1 MKSCLTLKNR
11 KKILLPLSLYITA
24 PYVFI
29 LISRYLCVR
38 VCVCFFKSTEVSP
51 STEGRVFV
59 SFMLVAGSSAVEHWL

>member
-11 KKILLPLSLYITA
+11 KKNIATI
-24 PYVFI
+24 VFVHNCT
-29 LISRYLCVR
+29 LCFHTNISIFVC
-38 VCVCFFKSTEVSP
+38 VCVCFFKPTEVSP